1 MSSCSQISNIRP
13 KEELG
18 TKWVFWGHLYHHWAI
33 LQSYTRSSSKWV
45 RWYSLCST
53 LSLCLSPRSA
63 YISEEWHSK
72 TLLPGAPSQ
81 PSRSTPS
88 KSPSSEKNSNCKVGS
103 QSVFIFTYWSKR
115 FFLGWYVFMGSFTLW
130 DSISLSSDCWFFQAS
145 KEYLHFSST
154 SFSCSVQKKRV

>member
-18 TKWVFWGHLYHHWAI
+18 AKRIFWGHLYHQWTI

-45 RWYSLCST
+45 RWHSLCST

-88 KSPSSEKNSNCKVGS
+88 KSPSSERNSNCKVNCKCFHLYILVHK
-103 QSVFIFTYWSKR
+103 VFFRMICFH
-115 FFLGWYVFMGSFTLW
+115 GIFTLW

-154 SFSCSVQKKRV
+154 SFSCSVQ